1 MSAAQTNK
9 ASQQQAPTVTLNAR
23 ASTAAE
29 ILGQAFTAAP
39 LAAQAAAVQA
49 VTTLKSSFT
58 PERGNYWLSVLFYL
72 LIYVFGIFLLAV
84 FVHYTITP
92 VFVFQPGKK
101 GLVTVPGT
109 QDDMVFWNNKTQPPA
124 RDVAPPHGSK
134 LDDIDGTK
142 FTKNYSF
149 SIDVYVRGL
158 SDQAANRRIILL
170 KSFKPFTNESAST
183 SAFTT
188 EITDATNLD
197 SYLSANSTLA
207 LYLQET
213 NDLVCTIY
221 TSVNG
226 TTTAIST
233 APLKNIPLNTPF
245 RITVVVEERT
255 FTLYLNGKQAFQRT
269 APAPFALPS
278 GNLGKPQA
286 FYSPPASAAV
296 PSRSIFI
303 QNLHIWSR
311 AISVYEVQHANPG
324 LARKEDFD
332 LPPDP
337 TGRCSST

>member
-1 MSAAQTNK
+1 MSATQTNK
-9 ASQQQAPTVTLNAR
+9 APQAPATTLNAR

-29 ILGQAFTAAP
+29 ILGQAFKAAP
-39 LAAQAAAVQA
+39 VAAQAAAVSA

-72 LIYVFGIFLLAV
+72 MIYVFGIFLLAV
-84 FVHYTITP
+84 FVHYTVTP
-92 VFVFQPGKK
+92 VFVFEPGKK

-109 QDDMVFWNNKTQPPA
+109 QGDQVYWNNRTQPAA
-124 RDVAPPHGSK
+124 RDIVPLAGSK
-134 LDDIDGTK
+134 LEDTDGTK

-158 SDQAANRRIILL
+158 GDQAANRRIILL
-170 KSFKPFTNESAST
+170 KSFKPFTENGASV
-183 SAFTT
+183 SAFS
-188 EITDATNLD
+188 EAITDTTSLD
-197 SYLSANSTLA
+197 AYLSANSTLA

-213 NDLVCTIY
+213 NDLVCTLY
-221 TSVNG
+221 SSVNG
-226 TTTAIST
+226 TTTAFST

-255 FTLYLNGKQAFQRT
+255 FTLFLNGRQAFQRT
-269 APAPFALPS
+269 APTPFALPS

-296 PSRSIFI
+296 PSKSIYI
-303 QNLHIWSR
+303 QNLHIWPR
-311 AISVYEVQHANPG
+311 AISVTEVQNASPG